1 MVGEYQINVL
11 GVGENMSGFVCP
23 SYGNAYSILSE
34 DGGGRRPTRSMSPAS
49 DRFRWIR
56 RSV

>member
-1 MVGEYQINVL
+1 
-11 GVGENMSGFVCP
+11 MSGFVCP

-34 DGGGRRPTRSMSPAS
+34 DGGDRRPTRSMSPAS